1 MSRAPRI
8 SLRPLV
14 AIVRRETLAA
24 FTAPGAWITLA
35 AFAATLG
42 AFLVAGSLRTGE
54 VASLRPM
61 LVAAAW
67 AMIALVPAISMRSVA
82 DEFRQ
87 GTWETLFTAPVAP
100 GSIVF
105 GKWLACLFYLAVAI
119 LVPVIAGTVALE
131 TVADPDP
138 GEIASGTL
146 GLLLGGAAFL
156 AIGLLASSLTSNLL
170 LAFLLPLFFLATLA
184 AGSRLLAA
192 ALPPGLA
199 ATALGL
205 DPVRRVED
213 FVIGLVDTANVGHFA
228 LVCGASLLATTAIL
242 GRVRDGGWSR
252 GAATSGRRAI
262 SRMVAA
268 AYLVG
273 CLGLVVA
280 GTAFLSL
287 PAFRG
292 QFDATKTRAYT
303 LAPSTVEFL
312 GGLPRNGKRDEEWTV
327 SILVAPERVD
337 AATLRRID
345 EVLARIREANPAVA
359 VERIDPSG
367 PDGGERYERML
378 ERLVASH
385 APTIARWE
393 PALEAALAGFD
404 ELREFAA
411 DEAPPVRE
419 ALGAIA
425 ADDPLRPQLEQVAA
439 AFEQV
444 SGQGEPFATAIRE
457 LLSTD
462 AAKPLPDWEG
472 ARSALVA
479 NDRYWADQL
488 AALADLL
495 RRWTVSPAVAEP
507 VRSWA
512 RGRSDAFEAMAAAR
526 KEEQY
531 ALETLPPLRLADVG
545 RTVASGDAA
554 IVTGPGGAVAIP
566 TWQIF
571 PYTGGASGGRATL
584 GLDFGGRGE
593 EAIVGAMRSL
603 TLATPPMVV
612 FVHGEERSLLAR
624 SADRND
630 LVAAADLLR
639 AARLDVREWTIA
651 GGERPVPARGQA
663 TVWIVVPP
671 LARQGLQTSER
682 EKLLLQVT
690 RELAA
695 SGQPVLLTV
704 ARSLLPIFGQPDPW
718 QAVAGRLGAEIDTGR
733 VVLEIAAVASDQVE
747 TRPWQVVER
756 LASRHPI
763 AAAADG
769 NAAFLNHP
777 VPVRPAGG
785 VAGAVPIVTIEPAAS
800 RWLEDDW
807 RKDGAG
813 IREVPAAKRLDGPL
827 PVAVAV
833 ETVDGPGGDVRRA
846 VVVGSGGWLLSS
858 VIDAGQSLGGSRYAL
873 AHPGNRELLLASVW
887 WLAGE
892 DRLIAGGLT
901 GRDVP
906 RVGEVR
912 EATRLVWF
920 IVLVVA
926 LPATLVG
933 TGAVVAARRRRDAA

>member
-1 MSRAPRI
+1 MSGPARTT
-8 SLRPLV
+8 LRPLV

-87 GTWETLFTAPVAP
+87 GTWETLFTAPVPP
-100 GSIVF
+100 GSIVL
-105 GKWLACLFYLAVAI
+105 GKWLACLAYLAVAT
-119 LVPVIAGTVALE
+119 LVPVVAGTIALE

-156 AIGLLASSLTSNLL
+156 AVGLLASSLTSNLL
-170 LAFLLPLFFLATLA
+170 LAYLLPLFLLATLA

-192 ALPPGLA
+192 VLPPDLA
-199 ATALGL
+199 AMALSL

-213 FVIGLVDTANVGHFA
+213 FVIGLVDTANVGHFTLLA
-228 LVCGASLLATTAIL
+228 AAGLLATTAVL

-252 GAATSGRRAI
+252 GAATPARRAL
-262 SRMVAA
+262 SRLVAT
-268 AYLVG
+268 AYLLG

-280 GTAFLSL
+280 GTALLST
-287 PAFRG
+287 PALRG

-312 GGLPRNGKRDEEWTV
+312 EELPPGSAWTV
-327 SILVAPERVD
+327 SILVDPDRVD

-345 EVLARIREANPAVA
+345 EVLARIREANGAVT
-359 VERIDPSG
+359 VERLDPSG
-367 PDGGERYERML
+367 PEGGERYERLL

-385 APTIARWE
+385 GPTVARWE
-393 PALEAALAGFD
+393 PALDGALDGFA
-404 ELREFAA
+404 ELRRFAA

-419 ALGAIA
+419 ALAAIA

-444 SGQGEPFATAIRE
+444 AGQGEPFATAIRG

-495 RRWTVSPAVAEP
+495 RRWSVSPSVAGP
-507 VRSWA
+507 VREWA
-512 RGRSDAFEAMAAAR
+512 RGRADPFEEMAAER
-526 KEEQY
+526 KNEQY
-531 ALETLPPLRLADVG
+531 ALETLPPLRLGDVG

-571 PYTGGASGGRATL
+571 PYSGGAASGRATV

-612 FVHGEERSLLAR
+612 FVHAEERSLLSR
-624 SADRND
+624 SADRSD
-630 LVAAADLLR
+630 LVAAAELLR
-639 AARLDVREWTIA
+639 AARLEVREWTVA
-651 GGERPVPARGQA
+651 GGERPVPARGQ
-663 TVWIVVPP
+663 TVVWIVLPP
-671 LARQGLQTSER
+671 LARSGLQTSER
-682 EKLLLQVT
+682 EKLLIQVT
-690 RELAA
+690 RELAG

-718 QAVAGRLGAEIDTGR
+718 TAVARQVGAEIDTGR
-733 VVLEIAAVASDQVE
+733 VVLELAAIASDAVE

-756 LASRHPI
+756 FASRHPI
-763 AAAADG
+763 AAAAEG
-769 NAAFLNHP
+769 NATFLNHP

-785 VAGAVPIVTIEPAAS
+785 TAGAVPLVAIEPASS

-813 IREVPAAKRLDGPL
+813 LREVPAAKRLDAPL
-827 PVAVAV
+827 SVAVAI
-833 ETVDGPGGDVRRA
+833 ETVDTPNAAPRRA

-892 DRLIAGGLT
+892 DRLVAGGLS

-906 RVGEVR
+906 RVGEVS
-912 EATRLVWF
+912 EATRIFWF
-920 IVLVVA
+920 LALVVA
-926 LPATLVG
+926 LPALLVG
-933 TGAVVAARRRRDAA
+933 TGAIVAARRRRDAA

>member
-1 MSRAPRI
+1 MSAPRRS

-35 AFAATLG
+35 AFAAVLG
-42 AFLVAGSLRTGE
+42 AFLVAGTLRTGE

-67 AMIALVPAISMRSVA
+67 AMLALVPAISMRSVA

-87 GTWETLFTAPVAP
+87 GTWETLFTAPVGP
-100 GSIVF
+100 GAIVL
-105 GKWLACLFYLAVAI
+105 GKWLACLAYLAVATLI
-119 LVPVIAGTVALE
+119 PVVAGTIALE

-138 GEIASGTL
+138 GEIASGAF

-156 AIGLLASSLTSNLL
+156 AVGLLASSLTSNLL
-170 LAFLLPLFFLATLA
+170 LAYLLPLFFLAALA

-192 ALPPGLA
+192 ALPPDLA
-199 ATALGL
+199 ATALSL
-205 DPVRRVED
+205 DPIRRVED

-228 LVCGASLLATTAIL
+228 LVALTGLLATTAIL

-252 GAATSGRRAI
+252 GAATPARRAI

-268 AYLVG
+268 AYLLG
-273 CLGLVVA
+273 CLALVVA
-280 GTAFLSL
+280 GTAFLSI
-287 PAFRG
+287 PALRG

-312 GGLPRNGKRDEEWTV
+312 RGLPAGSPWTV
-327 SILVAPERVD
+327 SILVAPDRVD
-337 AATLRRID
+337 PATLRRID
-345 EVLARIREANPAVA
+345 EVLERISEANPAVS
-359 VERIDPSG
+359 VERLDPSG
-367 PDGGERYERML
+367 TDGGERYERLL

-385 APTIARWE
+385 AETIGRWE
-393 PALEAALAGFD
+393 PALDRALAGFD
-404 ELREFAA
+404 SLRRFAA
-411 DEAPPVRE
+411 DEAPSIRATLAKV
-419 ALGAIA
+419 A
-425 ADDPLRPQLEQVAA
+425 ANDPLRPQLEQVAA

-444 SGQGEPFATAIRE
+444 AGQGEPFAKAIRD
-457 LLSTD
+457 LRSTD
-462 AAKPLPDWEG
+462 AAKPLPDWDG

-495 RRWTVSPAVAEP
+495 RRWATSPSVAET
-507 VRSWA
+507 VRAWA
-512 RGRSDAFEAMAAAR
+512 RERGDAFERMAADR

-531 ALETLPPLRLADVG
+531 ALETLPPLRLGDVG

-554 IVTGPGGAVAIP
+554 IVTGPGGAIAIP

-571 PYTGGASGGRATL
+571 PYGATRASGRATV

-603 TLATPPMVV
+603 TLATPSMVV
-612 FVHGEERSLLAR
+612 LVHAEERSLLAR
-624 SADRND
+624 SADRSD

-639 AARLDVREWTIA
+639 AARLDVREWMVA

-663 TVWIVVPP
+663 AVWIVVPP

-682 EKLLLQVT
+682 EKLLIQVT
-690 RELAA
+690 RELAT

-718 QAVAGRLGAEIDTGR
+718 AAAAQAIGAEIDTGR
-733 VVLEIAAVASDQVE
+733 VVLELAAVAADQVE
-747 TRPWQVVER
+747 TRPWQVVDRFE
-756 LASRHPI
+756 SRHPV
-763 AAAADG
+763 AVAADG
-769 NAAFLNHP
+769 NALFLNHP
-777 VPVRPAGG
+777 VPVRPAEGTSG
-785 VAGAVPIVTIEPAAS
+785 AISLVAIEPGSS

-813 IREVPAAKRLDGPL
+813 IREVPAAKRLAEAL
-827 PVAVAV
+827 PVAVAI
-833 ETVDGPGGDVRRA
+833 ETVDAVGGSPRRA
-846 VVVGSGGWLLSS
+846 IVVGSGGWLLSS

-873 AHPGNRELLLASVW
+873 AHPGNRELLLASIW

-906 RVGEVR
+906 RVGEIP
-912 EATRLVWF
+912 ESTRLAWF
-920 IVLVVA
+920 LGLSVGLPAGLVV
-926 LPATLVG
+926 

>member
-1 MSRAPRI
+1 MSRAKPSS
-8 SLRPLV
+8 SLGPLV

-87 GTWETLFTAPVAP
+87 GTWETLFTAPVGP
-100 GSIVF
+100 GSIVL
-105 GKWLACLFYLAVAI
+105 GKWLACLAYLAVATAI
-119 LVPVIAGTVALE
+119 PVVAGTIALE

-138 GEIASGTL
+138 GEIASGTF

-156 AIGLLASSLTSNLL
+156 AVGLLASSLTSNLL
-170 LAFLLPLFFLATLA
+170 LAYLLPLFSLAALA
-184 AGSRLLAA
+184 AGSRLLAS
-192 ALPPGLA
+192 ALPPDLA
-199 ATALGL
+199 ATALAL

-213 FVIGLVDTANVGHFA
+213 FVIGLVDTANVGHFV
-228 LVCGASLLATTAIL
+228 LVAVAGLLATTAIL

-252 GAATSGRRAI
+252 GAATPARRAM
-262 SRMVAA
+262 SRLVAA

-273 CLGLVVA
+273 CLALVAA
-280 GTAFLSL
+280 GTAFLSI
-287 PAFRG
+287 PAVRG

-303 LAPSTVEFL
+303 LAASTVEFL
-312 GGLPRNGKRDEEWTV
+312 EALPKDGSWTV

-337 AATLRRID
+337 PATLRRID
-345 EVLARIREANPAVA
+345 EVLERIAEANPAVA
-359 VERIDPSG
+359 VERLDPSG
-367 PDGGERYERML
+367 ADGGERYERLL

-385 APTIARWE
+385 RGTIERWE
-393 PALEAALAGFD
+393 PALERALEGFD
-404 ELREFAA
+404 ALRRFAA

-419 ALGAIA
+419 ALAKIG

-444 SGQGEPFATAIRE
+444 AGQGEPFATAIRE

-479 NDRYWADQL
+479 NDRYWSDQL
-488 AALADLL
+488 AALSDLL
-495 RRWTVSPAVAEP
+495 RRWSVSPAVAEP
-507 VRSWA
+507 VRAWA
-512 RGRSDAFEAMAAAR
+512 RERASAFERMAGKR

-531 ALETLPPLRLADVG
+531 VLETLPPLRLGDVG

-571 PYTGGASGGRATL
+571 PYGAALASGRATV

-593 EAIVGAMRSL
+593 EAIISAMRSL

-612 FVHGEERSLLAR
+612 FVHGEERSLLSR
-624 SADRND
+624 SADRSD

-639 AARLDVREWTIA
+639 SARLDVREWMIA
-651 GGERPVPARGQA
+651 AGDRPVPARGQA
-663 TVWIVVPP
+663 AVWIVVPP

-690 RELAA
+690 RELVS
-695 SGQPVLLTV
+695 SGEATLVTV

-718 QAVAGRLGAEIDTGR
+718 NGLVKAIGAEVETGR
-733 VVLEIAAVASDQVE
+733 VVLELAALSADSVE
-747 TRPWQVVER
+747 TRPWQVVDR
-756 LASRHPI
+756 FAGRHPI
-763 AAAADG
+763 ARAADG

-777 VPVRPAGG
+777 VPVRPAEG
-785 VAGAVPIVTIEPAAS
+785 VAGATTIVAIEPEPS

-807 RKDGAG
+807 RKDGEG
-813 IREVPAAKRLDGPL
+813 IREVPAAKRFTEAI
-827 PVAVAV
+827 PVAVAI
-833 ETVDGPGGDVRRA
+833 ETLDAGATDPRRA

-858 VIDAGQSLGGSRYAL
+858 VIDAGQSLGGSRFAL

-892 DRLIAGGLT
+892 DRLVAGGLT

-906 RVGEVR
+906 RVGEIS
-912 EATRLVWF
+912 ESARLAWLAG
-920 IVLVVA
+920 LVAA
-926 LPATLVG
+926 LPAALVG
-933 TGAVVAARRRRDAA
+933 TGAIVAARRRRDAA